1 MSRGQHGALDDKNV
15 GPGLLHQLGSL
26 LGPGGHGGYDAGHTR
41 GPDRLDPFAD
51 QLWFHRLAV
60 SLFEDGVHRSLVR
73 LGDLLDDGRGIFVA
87 GVHAVEIEDGH
98 ASQLAHRD
106 GEVDV
111 DHTVHG
117 RTPERERE
125 GEPLA
130 HRKSDV
136 DFVWIERYATRH
148 QRDFVEAIRAAGT
161 APDPDLEA
169 GLLPGSCFSGFHPAL
184 IQGVF
189 TPLEWGGFGEL

>member
-1 MSRGQHGALDDKNV
+1 MSRGQHCALDDKNV

-26 LGPGGHGGYDAGHTR
+26 LGPGRHGGHDAGHTR
-41 GPDRLDPFAD
+41 GLDRLDPFAD
-51 QLWFHRLAV
+51 QFWVHRLAV
-60 SLFEDGVHRSLVR
+60 SIFEDGY
-73 LGDLLDDGRGIFVA
+73 
-87 GVHAVEIEDGH
+87 

-169 GLLPGSCFSGFHPAL
+169 SLLPGSCFSGFDPAL